1 MLQLGYIEDIFGD
14 YTDSNDKI
22 PLNGPTFRPSTWLNS
37 GQNKMII
44 PNPNGLIQ
52 DGNSYT

>member
-22 PLNGPTFRPSTWLNS
+22 PLNGPTFSALDMAQFRT
-37 GQNKMII
+37 K
-44 PNPNGLIQ
+44 
-52 DGNSYT
+52 